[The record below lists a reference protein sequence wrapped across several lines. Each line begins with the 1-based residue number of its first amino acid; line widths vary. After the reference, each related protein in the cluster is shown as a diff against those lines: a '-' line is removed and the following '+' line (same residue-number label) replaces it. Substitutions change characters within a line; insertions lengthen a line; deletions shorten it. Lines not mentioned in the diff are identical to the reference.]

1 MNTQIKMFTLLWAVL
16 TIGLTACKKDKNDP
30 TRQAVHQNLSY
41 GTAAQQKLDVYLP
54 ADRGTETSVI
64 VFLHG
69 GGFVAGDK
77 AEFSTE
83 VQKLSNKGF
92 VVINI
97 NYRLVDIDGILSTP
111 MVHKPSAIKISDQL
125 SDIHAAVAFALSK
138 SDEWGIGTQKWAIAG
153 HSAGATLAML
163 YAYGDQS
170 QGQFKAV
177 ANLAGATTFAFND
190 ESEVQMFDP
199 RIIEVLYRAVG
210 AEAKNANK
218 LAYMAVS
225 PYWLAFQGRAI
236 ATINIRPESN
246 DVFEIPDGSRDE
258 YQRFTDVLQ
267 SKSVP
272 NKWVEIAGADH
283 GFSKPGNWDLV
294 LNETVAFFNS
304 RL

>member
-1 MNTQIKMFTLLWAVL
+1 MRNKLIVFILTVTAVVSVF
-16 TIGLTACKKDKNDP
+16 TACKKDRNEGLDEE
-30 TRQAVHQNLSY
+30 VHQNMSY
-41 GTAAQQKLDVYLP
+41 GAAAQQKMDVYLP
-54 ADRGTETSVI
+54 QGRNAETPVI

-77 AEFSTE
+77 GEFSS
-83 VQKLSNKGF
+83 QSQQLSAKGF
-92 VVINI
+92 VVLNV
-97 NYRLVDIDGILSTP
+97 NYRLVDIDGVLSTP
-111 MVHKPSAIKISDQL
+111 IVHKPSAVKIADQL
-125 SDIHAAVAFALSK
+125 ADIRAAVTFALTQSE
-138 SDEWGIGTQKWAIAG
+138 EWGIGTQKWAIAG

-163 YAYGDQS
+163 YAYGDQN

-190 ESEVQMFDP
+190 ESEVQLFDP

-225 PYWLAFQGRAI
+225 PFWLAYQGRAI

-246 DVFEIPDGSRDE
+246 VVFEIPDGSDAE
-258 YQRFTDVLQ
+258 YQRFTDVLE

-272 NKWVEIAGADH
+272 NKWVEVAGADH

-294 LNETVAFFNS
+294 LNETAAFFNS
-304 RL
+304 KF